1 MHHQV
6 KLDVFIIRAFALLSE
21 TRTVSSNLMSSVTSS
36 PQTSTTTPSNLSTTN
51 LPANTGSSGKT
62 GENSGENESNDSK
75 NGTPNHNSSHSGSTP
90 TAAPFGSSGLVN
102 TQFMRL
108 FLRISKL
115 YNATL
120 NTGSIDD
127 RSTSPK
133 SSIELYQRFQQI
145 IRELGLSYEESPYA
159 KYFTKI
165 NEDSW
170 KIKSDEELANDN
182 LWNLATMSILNV
194 YDPESGQMIVQ
205 GRGKKAQFLNQNSKR
220 NEQSNSTP
228 NSTNEN
234 DSNNETNSL
243 KKQLSDVDQNTGAKL
258 KKRNVRIPK
267 QNRVTKNRQ
276 NTNVNTHTAINDDV
290 KNMFLGGGNQNNVGE
305 VNSSLNN
312 MLFDSYLQ
320 QQLQKRLQSVPQDI
334 NSRSLNG
341 YYTQPTSPGVNN
353 FEFGFGNDL
362 ANAIQNG
369 STPTLPFLN
378 TVSSNTTNP
387 MAAALNN
394 NNNTNN
400 PNNGVATSQHGNHN
414 WKRRSLGSLDV
425 NTLDDDT
432 VEELLQLP
440 NVSQK
445 KPKFMNESD
454 KQAIETTEN
463 NEQAEYNDDRNTN
476 NEMIKDGNMRMQ
488 NENAIEL
495 DSIVKQMKDM
505 YESIVSEKGERI
517 VQLERELELQ
527 RQETQWLRKMLIED
541 MGCVRSMLK
550 DLQR

>member
-1 MHHQV
+1 MHHPL

-21 TRTVSSNLMSSVTSS
+21 NGVVSSNLMTSVSSS

-51 LPANTGSSGKT
+51 LPANTGSSGKN
-62 GENSGENESNDSK
+62 EIYNENESNESK
-75 NGTPNHNSSHSGSTP
+75 NGTPNNNSSHSGSTP
-90 TAAPFGSSGLVN
+90 TAGAFVNSGLVN

-145 IRELGLSYEESPYA
+145 IKELGLSYEASPYA
-159 KYFTKI
+159 KYFRKI
-165 NEDSW
+165 NDETW
-170 KIKSDEELANDN
+170 KVKSDEELTNDN
-182 LWNLATMSILNV
+182 FWNLATLSILNV
-194 YDPESGQMIVQ
+194 YDPDSGQMIVQ
-205 GRGKKAQFLNQNSKR
+205 SRGKKSQNFNQNNKR
-220 NEQSNSTP
+220 NDQSNSTP
-228 NSTNEN
+228 NSSN
-234 DSNNETNSL
+234 DNDNNNESNSL
-243 KKQLSDVDQNTGAKL
+243 KKQQFDGEQNVGTRQRR
-258 KKRNVRIPK
+258 RNVRLPK
-267 QNRVTKNRQ
+267 QNKVAKNRGNQ
-276 NTNVNTHTAINDDV
+276 NINSQTTINDDV
-290 KNMFLGGGNQNNVGE
+290 KNMFLGTNQNNVGDA
-305 VNSSLNN
+305 NSNLNN

-320 QQLQKRLQSVPQDI
+320 QQLQKRLQSVPHDI

-394 NNNTNN
+394 NNVNGM
-400 PNNGVATSQHGNHN
+400 NNGNNIATSQHGNHN

-445 KPKFMNESD
+445 KQKFSNEGE
-454 KQAIETTEN
+454 KQAPESAGN
-463 NEQAEYNDDRNTN
+463 DDSNEYNEDSNSNNNT
-476 NEMIKDGNMRMQ
+476 NMRMQ
-488 NENAIEL
+488 SENGVEF

-505 YESIVSEKGERI
+505 YESIVNEKGQRI